1 MFRHYNVW
9 LVGFLAL
16 YCASAAPVRAGTTGT
31 IVGRVVDVVSGAPI
45 AGVSVSITSPSQ
57 STSALTDAS
66 GQYRFLSL
74 PPDSYQV
81 SASQRGYDPYSQAGV
96 SVYADQTHVV
106 NIEIRKTLRE
116 IGRVTS
122 ASSGALIKPGTTSD
136 VYSISGARA
145 EATTVLSGPGNLNN
159 SYGSIAAVPGANVL
173 QGQQGWF
180 QQLSIRGGD
189 PYDQVGYEL
198 DGIPVNRVYDNSPQT
213 FLSTLGQQELQVYTG
228 GTPASS
234 DGQGIAGYV
243 NQVIKTGTYPGFMNL
258 NAGLAS
264 PAYYHKLSFEAGGST
279 PNRLFSYY
287 LGVAGANQDF
297 RYVDQSNGA
306 GDQQLFYPI
315 SFPFGFSGNRFNI
328 YDGTPG
334 TGGTIGNGIFLAPG
348 PMYAFGNLAQRDT
361 VGNFHLQLPHKRD
374 GGRDDLQFLYL
385 NSRIFGAYNSSINDQ
400 GGPSV
405 VGPAIGTNGQAFWH
419 DGYSYTG
426 PVFAPPD
433 PSKIQPFLFYSS
445 PTNRSFNSP
454 IANSSRDTNDNNV
467 AIAKLQYQRNINQR
481 SYLRLFGYSLYSNWL
496 IGGQANQ
503 QFTCCFGAE
512 LNDYE
517 IFSHTYGANLSYSNQ
532 LSNKHLLTA
541 TGAYSTTELQRRY
554 YYAFPGNQGNGTA
567 FTNLIDTRT
576 AAQTGNCFDPVSG
589 SYTSCFSSAARG
601 TFVIPNPGGPA
612 SPSSGTLPITATTFA
627 NGATPQWTVT
637 ESGPLGRLNNVSP
650 IFTAGSLTDQWRPN
664 DRLTLNL
671 GLRVENY
678 LDRFAD
684 TSGGPNRA
692 FWVKAYNNEFCYKP
706 GVFGAVNIA
715 GSVTPN
721 SSGVFATPANCT
733 TAGGAG
739 YLPANFVNDNGDRKL
754 SNTLFQP
761 RIAFTYSLSP
771 DSVLR
776 GAFGLY
782 SRPVNTQYL
791 QFNNLNDRDFL
802 NYAASNF
809 LGYGFN
815 TPIHR
820 LRPDVSYN
828 YDLSLEHRVKGTD
841 VSFKLTPFFR
851 STRDQLQAFP
861 IGVGGITSGFNVGHQ
876 RSMGIEVAL
885 EKGDFARDGFSAA
898 LTYTYTH
905 SRVRYAKLP
914 SGINVIDGLN
924 LFIQEYNSYTSAC
937 ATVTATNSVSCGLP
951 AGSVNANAQPSFT
964 SKGTTVT
971 NPYFSNSAQ
980 PLLDANGEYTTYD
993 QIPQPFVGENGYE
1006 TPHIA
1011 SLILNYKR
1019 ARLSLTPSFT
1029 FSSGASYGSPLS
1041 YPGYI
1046 PNGGCSVTNGT
1057 TTAIPYTCGGFSV
1070 ANPNL
1075 PFIMIPDAFT
1085 GHFDNLGEFKQPSR
1099 LTMNMSIGYELSKRV
1114 RTSLVL
1120 NSLIDKCY
1128 QRGYAWDNPHICSYS
1143 QLPSGGAGLGP
1154 SGNFLPISQTPVPF
1168 RYPYGVYNNN
1178 LNTGFLGVTIPFQ
1191 ATLNFEI
1198 KM

>member
-1 MFRHYNVW
+1 MFKRCTLL
-9 LVGFLAL
+9 LVVFFGLC
-16 YCASAAPVRAGTTGT
+16 CANAAPVRAGTTGT
-31 IVGRVVDVVSGAPI
+31 IVGRVVDIVSGSPI
-45 AGVSVSITSPSQ
+45 AGVTVTIASPSQ
-57 STSALTDAS
+57 SASALTDAS
-66 GQYRFLSL
+66 GAYRFLSV

-81 SASQRGYDPYSQAGV
+81 SASQQGYDAYSQAGV
-96 SVYADQTHVV
+96 GVFADQTHVV
-106 NIEIRKTLRE
+106 DIRIRKTLRE

-136 VYSISGARA
+136 VYSISGAKT
-145 EATTVLSGPGNLNN
+145 EATAALSGPGNLNN
-159 SYGSIAAVPGANVL
+159 AYGSIASVPGANVP

-213 FLSTLGQQELQVYTG
+213 FLSSLGQQELQVYTG

-243 NQVIKTGTYPGFMNL
+243 NQVIKTGTYPGFITL

-287 LGVAGANQDF
+287 VGISGANQDF
-297 RYVDQSNGA
+297 RYADQSNGV
-306 GDQQLFYPI
+306 GDPQLFYPI
-315 SFPFGFSGNRFNI
+315 AFPFGLNGSRFNI

-348 PMYAFGNLAQRDT
+348 PMYAFANLAQRDT
-361 VGNFHLQLPHKRD
+361 VGNFHVRIPHKRD
-374 GGRDDLQFLYL
+374 TGRDDLQLLYL

-400 GGPSV
+400 GGAAV
-405 VGPAIGTNGQAFWH
+405 VGPAVGTNGQSFYH
-419 DGYSYTG
+419 DGYTYTG
-426 PVFAPPD
+426 PLFAPPD
-433 PSKIQPFLFYSS
+433 PTKITPFLFYSS
-445 PTNRSFNSP
+445 PTNRTFNSALP
-454 IANSSRDTNDNNV
+454 NSARDTNDNNV
-467 AIAKLQYQRNINQR
+467 AITKLQYQRNINQR
-481 SYLRLFGYSLYSNWL
+481 SFLRFFGYSLFSDWL

-512 LNDYE
+512 LNDYQ

-532 LSNKHLLTA
+532 LSDKHLVTA

-554 YYAFPGNQGNGTA
+554 YYGFPGNQGNGTA
-567 FTNLIDTRT
+567 FTNLIDTKT
-576 AAQTGNCFDPVSG
+576 AAQTGNCFDPASG
-589 SYTSCFSSAARG
+589 SFTSCFGGARG
-601 TFVIPNPGGPA
+601 TFVIPNAGGPA
-612 SPSSGTLPITATTFA
+612 SPSSGTLPITATTFP
-627 NGATPQWTVT
+627 NGAAPQWTVT
-637 ESGPLGRLNNVSP
+637 ENGPLGRLNNVSP
-650 IFTAGSLTDQWRPN
+650 IFSAASLTDQWRPN

-671 GLRVENY
+671 GLRIENY

-684 TSGGPNRA
+684 TRGGPNRA
-692 FWVKAYNNEFCYKP
+692 FWVKAYNNETCYKP
-706 GVFGAVNIA
+706 GVFGVINIA
-715 GSVTPN
+715 ALATPDAN
-721 SSGVFATPANCT
+721 GVFATQANCT
-733 TAGGAG
+733 ALAGPG

-754 SNTLFQP
+754 SATLIQP
-761 RIAFTYSLSP
+761 RVAFTYSLNP
-771 DSVLR
+771 DSVVR

-802 NYAASNF
+802 GYAASNF

-815 TPIHR
+815 TPSHR

-828 YDLSLEHRVKGTD
+828 YDLSFEHRVKGTD
-841 VSFKLTPFFR
+841 ISYKITPFYR

-861 IGVGGITSGFNVGHQ
+861 IGVGGITSGFNVGRQ
-876 RSMGIEVAL
+876 KSTGVEVAV
-885 EKGDFARDGFSAA
+885 EKGDFSRDGFSAA

-905 SRVRYAKLP
+905 SRIRYAKLP
-914 SGINVIDGLN
+914 SGVNVIDGLN

-937 ATVTATNSVSCGLP
+937 STITSANSANCGLAP
-951 AGSVNANAQPSFT
+951 GAANPNAAPTFT
-964 SKGTTVT
+964 TNGKTVT
-971 NPYFSNSAQ
+971 NPYFGRSAQ
-980 PLLDANGEYTTYD
+980 ALLNPNGEYTTYD
-993 QIPQPFVGENGYE
+993 QIPQPFVGQNGYE

-1011 SLILNYKR
+1011 SLILSYKR
-1019 ARLSLTPSFT
+1019 SKLSVTPSFT
-1029 FSSGASYGSPLS
+1029 YSSGASYGSPLS

-1046 PNGGCSVTNGT
+1046 PSGGCSASPGT
-1057 TTAIPYTCGGFSV
+1057 TNAIPYTCGGSSI
-1070 ANPNL
+1070 ANPSL
-1075 PFIMIPDAFT
+1075 PFIMTPDQFT
-1085 GHFDNLGEFKQPSR
+1085 GHFDNLGEFKQPAR
-1099 LTMNMSIGYELSKRV
+1099 LTMNMTIGYELSKRI

-1120 NSLIDKCY
+1120 NSLVDKCY
-1128 QRGYAWDNPHICSYS
+1128 QRGYPWDNPHICSYA

-1154 SGNFLPISQTPVPF
+1154 SGNFIPVGQTPVPF

-1178 LNTGFLGVTIPFQ
+1178 LNTGFLGVTLPFQ